1 MTSKQYRNS
10 PVQRKPPLQQQPNP
24 KPKLPS
30 CQKSLSSSKN
40 PFYSISDLLKLK
52 DKCTDMPKNCTI
64 PAELAVPKTSIAILR
79 KPNVDS
85 MESYQRNVQSLM
97 NKISPENF
105 ESITEKLTA
114 TIATAME
121 NLPDPMKFLTNVVE
135 TIFEKAVRE
144 FRYAESYS
152 QLCVSLSQKLPQQ
165 DGADFKKLLLN
176 KCQEEFE
183 TQPREP
189 PSSDT
194 SVLELEDIRS
204 RLAERNN
211 GVPQFIGALF
221 LHGLISEKIIHYCLR
236 TLLTLQEPDLTKF
249 ASLLTLI
256 GKTLDHPK
264 AKILMDAYFVKI
276 ETLSQ
281 NKAIS
286 MRVRFKL
293 IDVVELR
300 RNHWQSKK
308 SLPIPPPV
316 KSEVNKQVNL
326 QEGR

>member
-1 MTSKQYRNS
+1 
-10 PVQRKPPLQQQPNP
+10 
-24 KPKLPS
+24 
-30 CQKSLSSSKN
+30 
-40 PFYSISDLLKLK
+40 
-52 DKCTDMPKNCTI
+52 
-64 PAELAVPKTSIAILR
+64 
-79 KPNVDS
+79 
-85 MESYQRNVQSLM
+85 M

-105 ESITEKLTA
+105 QSITEKLTA

-121 NLPDPMKFLTNVVE
+121 NLPDPIKFLTSVVE

-152 QLCVSLSQKLPQQ
+152 QLCVTLSQALPQK
-165 DGADFKKLLLN
+165 DGAAFKKLLLN

-189 PSSDT
+189 TAADDT
-194 SVLELEDIRS
+194 SGLDVEEIRA
-204 RLAERNN
+204 RLADRNN

-236 TLLTLQEPDLTKF
+236 TLLTLQEPDILKF

-264 AKILMDAYFVKI
+264 AKILMDAYFAKI
-276 ETLSQ
+276 ETITQ

-286 MRVRFKL
+286 MRLRFKL
-293 IDVVELR
+293 CDVVDLR

-308 SLPIPPPV
+308 SMPMPPPV

>member
-1 MTSKQYRNS
+1 
-10 PVQRKPPLQQQPNP
+10 VQ
-24 KPKLPS
+24 PS
-30 CQKSLSSSKN
+30 
-40 PFYSISDLLKLK
+40 
-52 DKCTDMPKNCTI
+52 
-64 PAELAVPKTSIAILR
+64 
-79 KPNVDS
+79 
-85 MESYQRNVQSLM
+85 
-97 NKISPENF
+97 
-105 ESITEKLTA
+105 
-114 TIATAME
+114 
-121 NLPDPMKFLTNVVE
+121 
-135 TIFEKAVRE
+135 
-144 FRYAESYS
+144 
-152 QLCVSLSQKLPQQ
+152 
-165 DGADFKKLLLN
+165 KKLLLN

-189 PSSDT
+189 TPDDSGLD
-194 SVLELEDIRS
+194 VEEIRS
-204 RLAERNN
+204 RLNDRNN

-236 TLLTLQEPDLTKF
+236 TLLTLQEPDLLKF

-276 ETLSQ
+276 ETLRQ

-286 MRVRFKL
+286 MRVRFKMC
-293 IDVVELR
+293 DVVDLR

-308 SLPIPPPV
+308 SSMPIPPPV